1 MGDDDEYGDW
11 IRYAGCDSGGD
22 MDLDFAFRQ
31 PYAANGVTITFA
43 KKWRT
48 TLDVGGQQ
56 KQVVEFMG
64 AVGNILFKIDEMC

>member
-1 MGDDDEYGDW
+1 
-11 IRYAGCDSGGD
+11 